1 MSAAAEVTSIDAVQ
15 ASAADYRGATVLAFV
30 VCGLLTLTSLLVP
43 PSLSHDAAWGM
54 REWLTYADGG
64 PINTIISPDVA
75 DISRDHAGF
84 VTWWSPGQYLIPG
97 ILTRLGVRLGAAL
110 SIIAGVSLLCCLLGW
125 IHLAKH
131 FALTPRTTTLAVA
144 FMATFRYSTL
154 PFGIYNGGEILL
166 QGLTPW
172 LILAGCR
179 VPSLS
184 ALRAGGLAFLV
195 ILLAFFAKLTGVMVA
210 SLALLSGAVEVL
222 VRLRRITA
230 GMIAGAVGAIAAVG
244 LLYVAWFSH
253 GTTPASGAGWS
264 FRIGTVLFALGT
276 PWGAG
281 VSWTDM
287 VTSLLFNLR
296 HPALDGGLENGNLSL
311 ILWLLLPPIVLF
323 LTVIIKGW
331 QQYTHDANLTRL
343 LRITACFYA
352 GCALAMSAIFLHGG
366 DVSLEERHLRA
377 AGMLILVCVLAVVD
391 RLPWKSASRLAVG
404 ALCVFMSLY
413 GCLAFAYRASSTK
426 RGEIDRY
433 SGTHQPSVDES
444 AIELLRTAFARDGRD
459 ALFVLPSPEAACALS
474 PGARILSN
482 HIEFEPA
489 EAISAR
495 TYRGKVRGRVYVVI
509 PTRIAQSV
517 KATLLLKEF
526 RDYPLDKWETRSLGR
541 STVFV
546 QEGTGTLN

>member
-1 MSAAAEVTSIDAVQ
+1 
-15 ASAADYRGATVLAFV
+15 
-30 VCGLLTLTSLLVP
+30 
-43 PSLSHDAAWGM
+43 
-54 REWLTYADGG
+54 
-64 PINTIISPDVA
+64 
-75 DISRDHAGF
+75 
-84 VTWWSPGQYLIPG
+84 
-97 ILTRLGVRLGAAL
+97 
-110 SIIAGVSLLCCLLGW
+110 
-125 IHLAKH
+125 
-131 FALTPRTTTLAVA
+131 
-144 FMATFRYSTL
+144 
-154 PFGIYNGGEILL
+154 
-166 QGLTPW
+166 
-172 LILAGCR
+172 
-179 VPSLS
+179 
-184 ALRAGGLAFLV
+184 
-195 ILLAFFAKLTGVMVA
+195 
-210 SLALLSGAVEVL
+210 
-222 VRLRRITA
+222 
-230 GMIAGAVGAIAAVG
+230 
-244 LLYVAWFSH
+244 
-253 GTTPASGAGWS
+253 
-264 FRIGTVLFALGT
+264 
-276 PWGAG
+276 
-281 VSWTDM
+281 
-287 VTSLLFNLR
+287 
-296 HPALDGGLENGNLSL
+296 
-311 ILWLLLPPIVLF
+311 
-323 LTVIIKGW
+323 
-331 QQYTHDANLTRL
+331 
-343 LRITACFYA
+343 
-352 GCALAMSAIFLHGG
+352 
-366 DVSLEERHLRA
+366 VSLEERHLRA